1 MVCCGFRKFHT
12 HLLQFDGEG
21 GWRMEV
27 LDMTTRLSLNDEKQ
41 RLEAQLAGMPR
52 MQERLKELCSVLG
65 EDSVLLH
72 SQESLVDMEALQDS
86 LESE

>member
-1 MVCCGFRKFHT
+1 
-12 HLLQFDGEG
+12 
-21 GWRMEV
+21 MEV

-72 SQESLVDMEALQDS
+72 SQQSLVDMEVLQDS
-86 LESE
+86 SQSE

>member
-1 MVCCGFRKFHT
+1 
-12 HLLQFDGEG
+12 
-21 GWRMEV
+21 
-27 LDMTTRLSLNDEKQ
+27 MTTRLSLNDEKQ

-72 SQESLVDMEALQDS
+72 SQQSLVDMEVLQDS
-86 LESE
+86 SQSE

>member
-1 MVCCGFRKFHT
+1 
-12 HLLQFDGEG
+12 
-21 GWRMEV
+21 MEV

>member
-1 MVCCGFRKFHT
+1 
-12 HLLQFDGEG
+12 
-21 GWRMEV
+21 
-27 LDMTTRLSLNDEKQ
+27 MTTRLSLNDEKQ

>member
-1 MVCCGFRKFHT
+1 
-12 HLLQFDGEG
+12 
-21 GWRMEV
+21 MEV

-86 LESE
+86 LESV